1 MNFETWISYVI
12 ASAILSLIPGPSV
25 LLITGQALT
34 KGLRAAF
41 ICLAGE
47 TVGGAIL
54 ILLSLL
60 GVGAVLATS
69 TALFL
74 VIKWLGVAYLA
85 YLGVCQIIDARKQE
99 QVSSL
104 DTLASKPTPSLGSFS
119 SGFVTALFNPKA
131 IIFYMAFLTQF
142 FDPLGNHLIQY
153 AILILTSA
161 VVAGLILAG
170 YAIAASQARNAL
182 RGRKARQK
190 VSYASGGFYLGGSML
205 MATTR

>member
-1 MNFETWISYVI
+1 MNFETWITYVI
-12 ASAILSLIPGPSV
+12 ACAVLSIIPGPSV

-47 TVGGAIL
+47 TLGGAIL

-69 TALFL
+69 SVLFL
-74 VIKWLGVAYLA
+74 IIKWLGVTYLA
-85 YLGVCQIIDARKQE
+85 YLGISQIINAQKQNQE
-99 QVSSL
+99 
-104 DTLASKPTPSLGSFS
+104 PSINIVDIKINSRGSFS

-153 AILILTSA
+153 TILIITSA
-161 VVAGLILAG
+161 VVAGLILAI
-170 YAIAASQARNAL
+170 YAVVASQVRSSL
-182 RGRKARQK
+182 KGRKAKRN
-190 VSYASGGFYLGGSML
+190 VNYASGSFYLGGSML
-205 MATTR
+205 MATTK

>member
-1 MNFETWISYVI
+1 MSFETWITYVI
-12 ASAILSLIPGPSV
+12 ACAVLTIIPGPSV

-34 KGLRAAF
+34 KSLRAAF

-47 TVGGAIL
+47 TVGGVIL

-69 TALFL
+69 TILFL
-74 VIKWLGVAYLA
+74 IVKWLGVAYLA
-85 YLGVCQIIDARKQE
+85 YLGVSQIIDARNQYQE
-99 QVSSL
+99 PVTKII
-104 DTLASKPTPSLGSFS
+104 DTKLNQRGSFS

-131 IIFYMAFLTQF
+131 IIFYMAFLAQF

-153 AILILTSA
+153 IILILTSA
-161 VVAGLILAG
+161 VVAGVILAG
-170 YAIAASQARNAL
+170 YAVAASQVRNAL
-182 RGRKARQK
+182 IGRKAKRN

-205 MATTR
+205 MATTK